1 MASPKSNPQCKKKK
15 KTKLNIQSIF
25 VPKTILEVSQRASGE
40 AQIGSSKLVI
50 REGLEIIKFTWY
62 VTTDQLHGKSCQV
75 GRDS

>member
-1 MASPKSNPQCKKKK
+1 MCANLLIIFFWPLLSQILNVKKKK

-50 REGLEIIKFTWY
+50 REGLEIIKFT
-62 VTTDQLHGKSCQV
+62 
-75 GRDS
+75 